1 MYADYTFYA
10 SEYKGTLT
18 EAAFSRLSKL
28 ATAHIDKIT
37 NQRAKTATGADLE
50 AVKMAVC
57 AVIEELEKQEHGGI
71 VTSETNDGISRSYA
85 VGSVVKS
92 SAQRIYDVA
101 AVYLSG
107 TNLLFAG
114 V

>member
-1 MYADYTFYA
+1 MYAEYTYYKSDYG
-10 SEYKGTLT
+10 GTLT
-18 EAAFSRLSKL
+18 VADFSRHSKL

-37 NQRAKTATGADLE
+37 NQRAKTATGSDLE
-50 AVKMAVC
+50 AVKMAMC
-57 AVIEELEKQEHGGI
+57 AVVDELDKQERGGI
-71 VTSETNDGISRSYA
+71 VTSESNDGISRSYA
-85 VGSVVKS
+85 VGSVIKS

-107 TNLLFAG
+107 TNLLYAG